1 MRHILILLI
10 PLLLAACNEAAPPVQ
25 AAEPPDPYAGMSPR
39 DRVRAICE
47 KEYAG
52 ESSLE
57 KGSCVI
63 TLWKRYLAQEEAAK
77 MDRMVKQLR

>member
-10 PLLLAACNEAAPPVQ
+10 PLLLAACNEAAPPVK

-52 ESSLE
+52 ED
-57 KGSCVI
+57 
-63 TLWKRYLAQEEAAK
+63 EEARTSHEEGWNGLLDK
-77 MDRMVKQLR
+77 LPVFLGDCE